1 MIVCDKCQKRNPRR
15 RILVKDVQYDKS
27 RGNGKQYDLCTVLPE
42 GIQGCPGE
50 PDVETRGHWCIR

>member
-27 RGNGKQYDLCTVLPE
+27 RGNGKQYDLCEQCFQKTFKEILAN
-42 GIQGCPGE
+42 QM
-50 PDVETRGHWCIR
+50 

>member
-27 RGNGKQYDLCTVLPE
+27 RGNGKQYDLCEACYQAMFKTL
-42 GIQGCPGE
+42 IANRAQ
-50 PDVETRGHWCIR
+50 